1 MSGAVRRGY
10 GKVKFSLATV
20 RLGNVVLGPVMVEQ
34 GEARSVNVMWSRAL
48 QWCGKVPCCR
58 ATV

>member
-20 RLGNVVLGPVMVEQ
+20 RFGNVALGPVMVEQ
-34 GEARSVNVMWSRAL
+34 GEARSVNVMRSRV
-48 QWCGKVPCCR
+48 Q
-58 ATV
+58 